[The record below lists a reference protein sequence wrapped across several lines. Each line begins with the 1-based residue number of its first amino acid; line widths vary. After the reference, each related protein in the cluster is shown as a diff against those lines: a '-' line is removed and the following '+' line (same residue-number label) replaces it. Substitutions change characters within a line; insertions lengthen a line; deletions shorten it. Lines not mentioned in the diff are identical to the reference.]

1 MLRSSKIINL
11 EHSSGK
17 KVKTTNRIDINY
29 NSWTVLIIRAF
40 LFFKRIKH
48 LQSLE
53 RKKINGDD
61 DRDSRKN
68 DDDDEFNEDV
78 FCSLNE
84 LRQEMTDMEE
94 KLSKLQSKLVSF

>member
-1 MLRSSKIINL
+1 M
-11 EHSSGK
+11 
-17 KVKTTNRIDINY
+17 
-29 NSWTVLIIRAF
+29 
-40 LFFKRIKH
+40 
-48 LQSLE
+48 QSLE

>member
-1 MLRSSKIINL
+1 
-11 EHSSGK
+11 
-17 KVKTTNRIDINY
+17 
-29 NSWTVLIIRAF
+29 
-40 LFFKRIKH
+40 

-84 LRQEMTDMEE
+84 LRQEMTDIEE

>member
-1 MLRSSKIINL
+1 
-11 EHSSGK
+11 
-17 KVKTTNRIDINY
+17 
-29 NSWTVLIIRAF
+29 
-40 LFFKRIKH
+40 